1 MKLDPRV
8 QQGAALLAGLCLLF
22 AATVGVTK
30 FLHRRPAAPAP
41 ATPEQ
46 IVAQAVATNPAL
58 VSRDACLRLAVVPL
72 PSSLLDPTRTPLP
85 TQADAEKQPDANLRN
100 WLSRFNPPLAN
111 LPMNHEQLVMSVMA
125 TMPTVQA
132 RRDAAHARIQAELRQ
147 IDVYKGICAKTWP
160 ATDRLAASLVTL
172 HRNVLMAIHPMPH

>member
-8 QQGAALLAGLCLLF
+8 QQGAALLAGLCVLF

-30 FLHRRPAAPAP
+30 YMHRHHGDGRAP

-46 IVAQAVATNPAL
+46 IVAQEVAVNPAL
-58 VSRDACLRLAVVPL
+58 VSREACIRLAILPL
-72 PSSLLDPTRTPLP
+72 PPSLQDPNSHPLP
-85 TQADAEKQPDANLRN
+85 TQADAEKQPDQILRN

-111 LPMNHEQLVMSVMA
+111 MPMNHEQLVMSVMA
-125 TMPTVQA
+125 TMPAVEA
-132 RRDAAHARIQAELRQ
+132 RRDAAHARIPDQMRQ

-160 ATDRLAASLVTL
+160 AKDRLAAKLFGLRRVATLVS
-172 HRNVLMAIHPMPH
+172 HP

>member
-1 MKLDPRV
+1 MKLDSRV
-8 QQGAALLAGLCLLF
+8 QQGAALVAGLCVLF

-30 FLHRRPAAPAP
+30 FLHRRPVGPAP

-58 VSRDACLRLAVVPL
+58 VSRDACIRLAVVPL
-72 PSSLLDPTRTPLP
+72 PSSLLDPNRTPIP
-85 TQADAEKQPDANLRN
+85 TQVDAEKQPDENLRS

-132 RRDAAHARIQAELRQ
+132 RRDAAHTRIQGELRQ
-147 IDVYKGICAKTWP
+147 IDVYKEICAKTWP
-160 ATDRLAASLVTL
+160 AKDRLAASLVTL
-172 HRNVLMAIHPMPH
+172 HRTVLMAIHPMPH